1 MHCRVC
7 DKEKCRNMKIH
18 CQETWH
24 YNCLSVNCTT
34 YCTILR
40 HKVDDLGFRLYE
52 KCMFFRPNTHKGY
65 KNRYDIFDHGHKK
78 LLLCIFSKT
87 YKLWCIEGLVKISYF
102 ETSWQLAPQN
112 CKQYWPRRQATVGK
126 ADWGFNG
133 VLSRGDF

>member
-87 YKLWCIEGLVKISYF
+87 YKLWCIEGVLYWCKYFFLTFLGKWCHKI
-102 ETSWQLAPQN
+102 ETIFKSP
-112 CKQYWPRRQATVGK
+112 
-126 ADWGFNG
+126 
-133 VLSRGDF
+133 